1 MRKNDISE
9 IRDMLDK
16 MANISTTKLVE
27 EGIDFDLANLTVSY
41 NPNHEEN
48 VDTSEENNPSKDE
61 EILNGIPVWSIFR
74 RFTGARKR
82 RFTRGCPFTMWISR
96 SRSR

>member
-1 MRKNDISE
+1 
-9 IRDMLDK
+9 MLNR

-41 NPNHEEN
+41 NSNHEEN

-61 EILNGIPVWSIFR
+61 EILNGIPVWPIFR
-74 RFTGARKR
+74 RKR
-82 RFTRGCPFTMWISR
+82 G
-96 SRSR
+96 